1 MTRYDI
7 ARKAYEN
14 KEIEADTFGQL
25 HLGNF
30 TNETI
35 LKAVERRWISTEF
48 AARLLDAE
56 IESEAEAVEET
67 STNRKMIEVQI
78 LTCNGKIA
86 YYKDVIQSNIEDIQE
101 AAARLTP
108 DNCSEAG
115 SIQTYAQRIADAKAR
130 ISELTEFITSLKL
143 TLQGV

>member
-1 MTRYDI
+1 MTRYEI

-48 AARLLDAE
+48 AALLLDGE
-56 IESEAEAVEET
+56 IEANTETKAAVDK
-67 STNRKMIEVQI
+67 KMIEV
-78 LTCNGKIA
+78 KIDSCISKIN
-86 YYKDVIQSNIEDIQE
+86 YYKSSIQSSIEDIQK

-115 SIQTYAQRIADAKAR
+115 PIQIYAQRITEAKAH
-130 ISELTEFITSLKL
+130 IEELDEIVISLKFML
-143 TLQGV
+143 AR